1 MYIFNLTVNPE
12 LQSLQIEDEDIK
24 LKVKNHLTKIV
35 LQLAYDEYFDSIS
48 ILSVDG
54 KLVVP
59 ATTSNL
65 ILDLPSYTITE
76 L

>member
-1 MYIFNLTVNPE
+1 MYIFDLTVNPE

-48 ILSVDG
+48 ILAVDG